1 MCSCGHPCSRP
12 EGWCEVKLRSIE
24 LALPRAAQA
33 GDFLTNIWGMAPA
46 EICGNT
52 HYLRG
57 SGTDPYLVALEES
70 GTSFVRSTTFVCSGE
85 RLETLSTAISA
96 RGLAA
101 RPVTSNDPG
110 GGHGLIVELAEGEL
124 LRFLTDTTDV
134 APIAGHDLPVKLTH
148 IVFNSV
154 DAEASAT
161 QAEDILGFR
170 VSDRTKGMVFVRCNE
185 AHHSTAFA
193 RAGFASLNHIAFE
206 MEDLEAVM
214 RGIGRLRDHQM
225 TPAWG
230 PGRHGP
236 GDNAFAY
243 FIAPFGAV
251 VEFST
256 AVEKVPDDYRTGT
269 PEDWTW
275 PEGRIDQWGMSD
287 KDIASLRVAEEHFR
301 FHRDWEPQALLKGE
315 AA

>member
-1 MCSCGHPCSRP
+1 MR
-12 EGWCEVKLRSIE
+12 LRSIE
-24 LALPRAAQA
+24 LAMPNATAAA
-33 GDFLTNIWGMAPA
+33 EFLTDIWGMAPA
-46 EICGNT
+46 EVRGDT

-57 SGTDPYLVALEES
+57 SGSFPYLVALEEAQ
-70 GTSFVRSTTFVCSGE
+70 TSFVRSTTFVCSAE
-85 RLETLSTAISA
+85 RLKDLSASITA
-96 RGLAA
+96 RGLTAK
-101 RPVTSNDPG
+101 PVISDDPG
-110 GGHGLIVELAEGEL
+110 GGHGLIVELVEGEL
-124 LRFLTDTTDV
+124 LRFLAGTNEV
-134 APIAGHDLPVKLTH
+134 EPIKGCDLPVKLTH

-154 DAEASAT
+154 DAEASGT
-161 QAEDILGFR
+161 LVEDVLGFR

-206 MEDLEAVM
+206 MDDLEAVM
-214 RGIGRLRDHQM
+214 RGIGRLRDHRM

-256 AVEKVPDDYRTGT
+256 AVEIVPEDYRTGA

-287 KDIASLRVAEEHFR
+287 KDIASLRVAEKSFR
-301 FHRDWEPQALLKGE
+301 FHREWEPEPLRMGE
-315 AA
+315 NA

>member
-1 MCSCGHPCSRP
+1 MR
-12 EGWCEVKLRSIE
+12 LRSIE
-24 LALPRAAQA
+24 LAMPNPAAAAQ
-33 GDFLTNIWGMAPA
+33 FLTGIWGMAPA
-46 EICGNT
+46 DVRGGT

-57 SGTDPYLVALEES
+57 SGSYPYLVALEES
-70 GTSFVRSTTFVCSGE
+70 ETSFVRSTTFVCSAE
-85 RLETLSTAISA
+85 RLAELSVSITA

-101 RPVTSNDPG
+101 KPVTSNDPG

-124 LRFLTDTTDV
+124 LRFLADTTEIEP
-134 APIAGHDLPVKLTH
+134 ATGHDLPVKLTH
-148 IVFNSV
+148 IVFNAV
-154 DAEASAT
+154 DAEASGT
-161 QAEDILGFR
+161 LAEDVLGFR

-193 RAGFASLNHIAFE
+193 RAGFSSLNHIAFE

-214 RGIGRLRDHQM
+214 RGIGRLRDHHM

-256 AVEKVPDDYRTGT
+256 AVETVPDDYRTGA

-287 KDIASLRVAEEHFR
+287 KDIASLRVAEESFR
-301 FHRDWEPQALLKGE
+301 FHRDWKPEPLLIGE
-315 AA
+315 NA

>member
-1 MCSCGHPCSRP
+1 M
-12 EGWCEVKLRSIE
+12 KLRSIE
-24 LALPRAAQA
+24 LAMPNAADA
-33 GDFLTNIWGMAPA
+33 AEFLTGIWGLARA
-46 EICGNT
+46 EKRGGT

-57 SGTDPYLVALEES
+57 SGSFPYLVAIEEAS
-70 GTSFVRSTTFVCSGE
+70 NVFVRSTTFVCSPQ
-85 RLETLSTAISA
+85 RLAQLSATITAS
-96 RGLAA
+96 GLTA
-101 RPVTSNDPG
+101 RPVTSDDPG
-110 GGHGLIVELAEGEL
+110 GGYGLIVELAEGEL
-124 LRFLTDTTDV
+124 LRFLADTTEVD
-134 APIAGHDLPVKLTH
+134 PIVGRDLPVKLTH
-148 IVFNSV
+148 IVFNAV

-161 QAEDILGFR
+161 LAENALGFR
-170 VSDRTKGMVFVRCNE
+170 VSDRTKGMVFVRCND

-206 MEDLEAVM
+206 MQDLEAVM

-256 AVEKVPDDYRTGT
+256 AVEIVPEDYRTGA

-287 KDIASLRVAEEHFR
+287 KDVATLRVAEESFR
-301 FHRDWEPQALLKGE
+301 FHRDWEPQPLLIGE
-315 AA
+315 NG